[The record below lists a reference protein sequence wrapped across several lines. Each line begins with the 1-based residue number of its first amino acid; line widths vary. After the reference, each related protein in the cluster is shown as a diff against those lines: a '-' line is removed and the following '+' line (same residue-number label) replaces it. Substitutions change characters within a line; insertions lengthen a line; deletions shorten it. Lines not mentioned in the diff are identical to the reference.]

1 MSPIQKKSSFNS
13 VTNIMCLYSDKMCLA
28 IMSDPLCFS
37 DERTVVWNEYCGYLL
52 RTKPA
57 EMSEGG
63 TATGIG
69 ALDSPL
75 LVDTMEIVNPL
86 KGCCVSRNSRE

>member
-1 MSPIQKKSSFNS
+1 
-13 VTNIMCLYSDKMCLA
+13 MCLYSDINVLA
-28 IMSDPLCFS
+28 IMSDALSFS
-37 DERTVVWNEYCGYLL
+37 DEKTVVLNEYCGYLL

-57 EMSEGG
+57 ENSEGG

-75 LVDTMEIVNPL
+75 LVDTMEIVNPV
-86 KGCCVSRNSRE
+86 KGCCVARNSRE